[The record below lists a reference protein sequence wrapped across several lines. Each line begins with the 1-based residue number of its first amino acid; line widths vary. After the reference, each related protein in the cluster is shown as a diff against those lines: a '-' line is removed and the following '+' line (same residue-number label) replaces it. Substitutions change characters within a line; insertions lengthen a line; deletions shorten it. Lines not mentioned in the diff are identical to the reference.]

1 MKLYTCLWIAW
12 ALAGLLIEGSAIYR
26 RVFEDTL
33 SGHLVGVM
41 RASPWLAWLGPTLVV
56 GLAIH
61 LMLEAFRT

>member
-1 MKLYTCLWIAW
+1 MRLYTALWIAW
-12 ALAGLLIEGSAIYR
+12 AIVGLLVEASAIHGR
-26 RVFEDTL
+26 TFENTL

-41 RASPWLAWLGPTLVV
+41 RASPWLAWLVPTLVV